1 MSDHLEGEMK
11 NAKRKKEEHLKA
23 RKELDEK
30 LSKLKQGTPIQEIE
44 DAIASYVKQVQTK
57 LESYLQTEEFER
69 KLSEWTE
76 DDLPTTEGCQTFSNM
91 KEAFSR
97 CIEQRFENILKD
109 WEKTE
114 NFFSQAHADLRE
126 QFNKGVLEFERDLE
140 LDGSDVDDLPLCEI
154 RSGRKFSPFLMIVI
168 LVIFWPVLISVD
180 LAAVVLSVPFLGVL
194 AIGKHLKKH
203 HLKTNCCQTLRD
215 LSATFLEDFVN
226 HKIHSYVQ
234 DKFSGETNRI
244 ARIKR
249 CYQPLITK
257 YEQRCKDLT
266 KEEDESRDKE
276 ILKKYSPL
284 YTNLNENLRFDAIQN
299 GIQVMYPSC
308 QLEVRRLQ
316 YDESEREAYLGEG
329 SFAKIFKGRYFPPGH
344 SRRDVTVKKILK
356 PPDLSNVAAF
366 LKEAAMLKYDF
377 FYIRIASDRAE
388 VKTLNFFKA

>member
-1 MSDHLEGEMK
+1 MK
-11 NAKRKKEEHLKA
+11 NAKRKKEERLKA

-44 DAIASYVKQVQTK
+44 DAIASHVKQVLTK
-57 LESYLQTEEFER
+57 LESYLQTEEFKR
-69 KLSEWTE
+69 NFVWWTE
-76 DDLPTTEGCQTFSNM
+76 DDLPTTEGGQTFSNM
-91 KEAFSR
+91 KKAFSR

-109 WEKTE
+109 WERTE
-114 NFFSQAHADLRE
+114 KCFSQAHAELRA
-126 QFNKGVLEFERDLE
+126 QFDKDVLEFEREIQDIDRVLV
-140 LDGSDVDDLPLCEI
+140 GGGVDDFRPCEI
-154 RSGRKFSPFLMIVI
+154 RSGRKFSPFLMMIG
-168 LVIFWPVLISVD
+168 VIFWPVRMSVG
-180 LAAVVLSVPFLGVL
+180 LAAGVLSVPFLGVL
-194 AIGKHLKKH
+194 AIGKHLKEH
-203 HLKTNCCQTLRD
+203 HLRTNSYQILKV
-215 LSATFLEDFVN
+215 LSAEFLKDFID

-234 DKFSGETNRI
+234 DKFSVETNRI
-244 ARIKR
+244 ARIKM

-284 YTNLNENLRFDAIQN
+284 YTNLKNMNENLKFDAIQN

-308 QLEVRRLQ
+308 RLEVRRLQ
-316 YDESEREAYLGEG
+316 YDEREREACLGEG

-344 SRRDVTVKKILK
+344 RRRDVAVKKILK
-356 PPDLSNVAAF
+356 PPDPSNVAAF

-377 FYIRIASDRAE
+377 FNIRIASDRAE

>member
-1 MSDHLEGEMK
+1 MK

-69 KLSEWTE
+69 KLFGWTE

-97 CIEQRFENILKD
+97 CIEQRFENILED

-114 NFFSQAHADLRE
+114 NFFSQAHAELQE
-126 QFNKGVLEFERDLE
+126 QFNKGVLEFERDLV
-140 LDGSDVDDLPLCEI
+140 LFGSDVDIREREWRVEI

-168 LVIFWPVLISVD
+168 LVIFWPVLISLD

-203 HLKTNCCQTLRD
+203 HLKTNSCQTLKK
-215 LSATFLEDFVN
+215 LSAEFLKDFVN

-249 CYQPLITK
+249 CCQPLITK

-284 YTNLNENLRFDAIQN
+284 YTNLKNMNLRFDAIQN

-316 YDESEREAYLGEG
+316 YDESEREAYLCEG
-329 SFAKIFKGRYFPPGH
+329 SFAKIFKGRYFPPGYK
-344 SRRDVTVKKILK
+344 RRDVTVKKILK